1 MHNIRILFPLCT
13 SASNAREDQNN
24 VSTIEENKGNSSV
37 MWKKLKVLPS
47 KQKIVPSSLL
57 SQHGEVVDDL
67 ADIADIFNEHFSTV
81 GERLVSN
88 ATPRGLVDDN
98 IHLTRINSL
107 EGKCTL
113 PDITE

>member
-1 MHNIRILFPLCT
+1 MAILL
-13 SASNAREDQNN
+13 NL
-24 VSTIEENKGNSSV
+24 V
-37 MWKKLKVLPS
+37 KK
-47 KQKIVPSSLL
+47 
-57 SQHGEVVDDL
+57 HGEVVDDL

-98 IHLTRINSL
+98 IHLTRSNSL

-113 PDITE
+113 PILQRSMLKNKYHQCRSGRQLVRME